1 LIEKDLEHI
10 TGSNGYC
17 WVVPISPLLVGLGGD
32 PAHQGNN
39 HWQLALKNSDKVVLP
54 TCNVRFIPFPTNE
67 ELKQGLV
74 SSPPF
79 FFYPFEKVPPEPTWE
94 DNLLSLR
101 FRQGAWRG
109 GIARYLR
116 PGQTRMQHRPAGNP
130 APGVNTRSFHISTN
144 GRKRG
149 WRNLN

>member
-101 FRQGAWRG
+101 FDKGLGVVALLATYVPARRACSIDPLATLRQE
-109 GIARYLR
+109 
-116 PGQTRMQHRPAGNP
+116 
-130 APGVNTRSFHISTN
+130 
-144 GRKRG
+144 
-149 WRNLN
+149 